1 MPASPIT
8 RRGFLAGASL
18 LAAPALLRSAP
29 AHAQTAVKIGT
40 AVLGD
45 YSMAGPVIVALERG
59 LFKAEGLAAEFIPFR
74 GGPDLLKAVM
84 AGEILVGVTGSTDI
98 LVFREAGSPIK
109 MIATHTEGNHFTLN
123 VAADVQKVAD
133 LKGKTIGVTR
143 VGATTWIFARMLAR
157 KEGWDPDKDVTV
169 VGLGG
174 LDAQLAAMARKE
186 IAGYVW
192 GDGGAVTELLGKS
205 KVLLRLDSVT
215 PKWISQVQYASE
227 DGIRKHG
234 DAIRRSMRA
243 MFRALKLMRENPK
256 EAAEVVSKKLGW
268 SPEAVLGAHKISGPL
283 LPVDGRI
290 SMEALAAMQET
301 LLEYGVIK
309 KKLPLDE
316 HVAREFTPVR
326 V

>member
-1 MPASPIT
+1 MSVNTRRRFVAGALVATASPVLHRT
-8 RRGFLAGASL
+8 
-18 LAAPALLRSAP
+18 

-59 LFKAEGLAAEFIPFR
+59 FFKSEGLAAEFIPFR

-84 AGEILVGVTGSTDI
+84 AGECLVGISGSTDI

-123 VAADVQKVAD
+123 VAPDVQRLGD
-133 LKGKTIGVTR
+133 LKGKSVGVTR
-143 VGATTWIFARMLAR
+143 VGATTWVFARMLAR
-157 KEGWDPDKDVTV
+157 KEGWDPDRDVQI

-174 LDAQLAAMARKE
+174 LDAQLAALARRE
-186 IAGYVW
+186 IAAYVW
-192 GDGGAVTELLGKS
+192 GDGGAVTELQGKS
-205 KVLLRLDSVT
+205 KVLLRLDAVT
-215 PKWISQVQYASE
+215 PKWISQIQYASE
-227 DGIRKHG
+227 E
-234 DAIRRSMRA
+234 AIRRQA
-243 MFRALKLMRENPK
+243 DAILKIQLGLFRAIKLMRDTPK
-256 EAAEVVSKKLGW
+256 DTAELVSKKLGW
-268 SPEAVLGAHKISGPL
+268 TPEAVLAAHRISGPL

-290 SMEALAAMQET
+290 DVEALAVMQDT
-301 LLEYGVIK
+301 LLEQGVIK

-316 HVAREFTPVR
+316 HYTREFTPVR